1 MFHSTAW
8 ADYRRVRDGATPL
21 FLEWWS
27 DWTADEPLAMA
38 LGFESP
44 DRSTLRGRLARRL
57 EFDSP
62 PASLIGGADLLS
74 PLTNWARRS
83 RALVELR
90 CGSFDARSAWT
101 PGALRDLT
109 WRYEFLVQRREGV
122 ALLAGMRKGARSSI
136 RKAQRIGVEVT
147 ACDEPNGLQRFS
159 ALHAQTIQRLRQ
171 VKGLNDPVP
180 DQERACEQLAVLL
193 THNAGRMYFA
203 HHEGETV
210 AGCFFGLFSR
220 SAYYLLSGAVSHAAT
235 LGATGLA
242 LFIAMDDFVSQGY
255 TRINLGGTAGDAAE
269 HGSADH
275 GLYSFKKGLGG
286 QPVQV
291 AGGRRTLRPLRSHLA
306 NGVMRAVVRR
316 R

>member
-1 MFHSTAW
+1 MFHSAAW
-8 ADYRRVRDGATPL
+8 ADYRRFRDGATPL

-27 DWTADEPLAMA
+27 DRTGDEPLAMA

-62 PASLIGGADLLS
+62 PASLIVGADLLS
-74 PLTNWARRS
+74 PLTKWARKS
-83 RALVELR
+83 PALVELR

-109 WRYEFLVQRREGV
+109 WRYEFLVQCTDGV

-147 ACDEPNGLQRFS
+147 ACDEPNALPRFS
-159 ALHAQTIQRLRQ
+159 ALHAQTIRRLRE
-171 VKGLNDPVP
+171 VKGLNVAVP
-180 DQERACEQLAVLL
+180 DQERTSEQLAVLL

-203 HHEGETV
+203 HHDGETL
-210 AGCFFGLFSR
+210 AGCFFGLFAR
-220 SAYYLLSGAVSHAAT
+220 SAYYLLNGAVSHAT
-235 LGATGLA
+235 SLGATGLT
-242 LFIAMDDFVSQGY
+242 LFIAMDDLVSQGY

-269 HGSADH
+269 HGSADR

-286 QPVQV
+286 QPVHV
-291 AGGRRTLRPLRSHLA
+291 AGGRRPLRPLRSHLA
-306 NGVMRAVVRR
+306 SGVVRAMAR
-316 R
+316 RR